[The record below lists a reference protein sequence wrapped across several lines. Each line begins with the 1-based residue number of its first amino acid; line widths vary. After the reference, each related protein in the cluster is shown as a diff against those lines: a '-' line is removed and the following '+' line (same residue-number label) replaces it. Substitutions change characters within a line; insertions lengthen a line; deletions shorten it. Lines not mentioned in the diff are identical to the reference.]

1 MMTPTLLE
9 IATAL
14 VKAQIEAGMEFPEG
28 VNETLRQTFAT
39 LEILKVQEEGG
50 QAIPLPAVA
59 DQPTDWR
66 KSITKSSITCLEC
79 GKVVKQLTP
88 RHLLIHGLDS
98 RSYRTKYAIPPSQPL
113 AARETTRRR
122 QEVVQMVKPW
132 EKSPAYVTGQQRRS
146 ATVDVAPEAIETPVS
161 STATRSKGQRKT
173 TAKKQTV
180 RKSRRVG

>member
-1 MMTPTLLE
+1 MMPTLLE

-14 VKAQIEAGMEFPEG
+14 VKAQIEAGMKFPEG

-39 LEILKVQEEGG
+39 LETLKVQEEGG
-50 QAIPLPAVA
+50 QVIPLPAVA

-66 KSITKSSITCLEC
+66 KSITKSSVTCLEC

-98 RSYRTKYAIPPSQPL
+98 RSYRSKYGIPPTQAL
-113 AARETTRRR
+113 TARNTTKRR
-122 QEVVQMVKPW
+122 QQIVQMVKPW
-132 EKSPAYVTGQQRRS
+132 EKSPAYVTGQQRKN
-146 ATVDVAPEAIETPVS
+146 ATVDVAPEAIETPMS
-161 STATRSKGQRKT
+161 HTATKPKGQRKT